1 MYLYPGRS
9 LCMNVLVFVNVPV
22 CLYQYV
28 NGLVFREKCI
38 GESALIS
45 VYACACICEGD
56 YKSARAKTVLVPVLE
71 YQYVNVL
78 VSGGSIIM

>member
-1 MYLYPGRS
+1 MGLYSGRS
-9 LCMNVLVFVNVPV
+9 ALVKV
-22 CLYQYV
+22 
-28 NGLVFREKCI
+28 
-38 GESALIS
+38 LIS

-78 VSGGSIIM
+78 VSGGGIIM